1 MRNLQREMGLLN
13 AEYLVDGKP
22 IKQAP
27 NINMKVE
34 EQAGQPP
41 KITSTFSNE
50 SKSMGSPSDF
60 AFDPMEF
67 WSGISSVVDAEF
79 SGPNSRVDVGIGGTT
94 PTSRLVRDRIAPSNT
109 FQDPMPPVETTAA
122 PPVGGYMPGQ
132 IGIDPVSLAFANMPY
147 NATGASLPPP
157 AVDTPMGTGYGTPMR
172 YGVGQDAQDVI
183 MTPSTTA
190 APMDYGMP
198 ENYGVTQQVEAPY
211 TGDAPSFTSQ
221 ELGPDAMTAAT
232 LDAGVGDPALF
243 SPIDDPEWVGV
254 QEQAGVD
261 IDTQKKTS
269 AATVSAINEPA
280 VPLSNNVNGQD
291 ASQNPIMSGQIFD
304 PRQRQAEYLKQMNTI
319 MMGGLMLDLAA
330 AALGVKSRSASYMD
344 GQLKILEQQ
353 MKFDDQARIYD
364 ATKAV
369 YYPDGVYQ
377 NPGNQADVFDALMGT
392 GMVTPAEA
400 SAISGYHPEGSSGY
414 DTYYIA
420 KEDGTIET
428 VYVPKGEAPPEGAT
442 PSATVAKYEAE
453 RLNPAAGSDPT
464 AMKIEAEVNRLRNDA
479 ALAEAREEHARAAQL
494 RQRADDLLKLGG
506 GASTKDEFGYTAER
520 ATFKDIY
527 GSMVNNAGEFMTA
540 DNTFR
545 IWEDEEQRKLP
556 DSQHGNFIPWSKFRE
571 LWSDNITVKVMGPD
585 GEMRE
590 EPGWLSIKPDPTESV
605 YDLTIP
611 TITNKADY
619 DSLPSGKQYYD
630 SNGSLATKP

>member
-1 MRNLQREMGLLN
+1 MAEFTTRELGLLS
-13 AEYLVDGKP
+13 GR
-22 IKQAP
+22 P

-50 SKSMGSPSDF
+50 SKSMGSPADF

-132 IGIDPVSLAFANMPY
+132 IGIDPVSLGFANMPY

-157 AVDTPMGTGYGTPMR
+157 AVDTPVGSGYGTPMR
-172 YGVGQDAQDVI
+172 YGVGQDVQDVI

-190 APMDYGMP
+190 APMNSGIP
-198 ENYGVTQQVEAPY
+198 ETYGVAQQVEAPFV
-211 TGDAPSFTSQ
+211 GEKPSFTDQ
-221 ELGPDAMTAAT
+221 EQGLDVVAGE
-232 LDAGVGDPALF
+232 LDAGIGDPALF
-243 SPIDDPEWVGV
+243 SPINDPEWVGV

-330 AALGVKSRSASYMD
+330 AALGVKSRSGSYMD

-377 NPGNQADVFDALMGT
+377 NPGTQADVFDSLMGT
-392 GMVTPAEA
+392 GMVSPAEA

-414 DTYYIA
+414 DTYYRA
-420 KEDGTIET
+420 KEDGSIET
-428 VYVPKGEAPPEGAT
+428 IYVPKGEAPPEGAT
-442 PSATVAKYEAE
+442 PSAGVAKYEAE
-453 RLNPAAGSDPT
+453 RLNPTAGSDPA
-464 AMKIEAEVNRLRNDA
+464 AMRIEAEVNRLT
-479 ALAEAREEHARAAQL
+479 AEAEFAEEKGDPQLAAQL
-494 RQRADDLLKLGG
+494 RQRADNLLRLGG

-520 ATFKDIY
+520 ATFKDVY
-527 GSMVNNAGEFMTA
+527 GSMVSSAGDGMYPE
-540 DNTFR
+540 NTFR
-545 IWEDEEQRKLP
+545 DAN
-556 DSQHGNFIPWSKFRE
+556 GNYIPWSQFRE
-571 LWSDNITVKVMGPD
+571 LWRNSYTVNVMGQD
-585 GEMRE
+585 GQMRQ
-590 EPGWLSIKPDPTESV
+590 EPGWLAIKGDPTESV
-605 YDLTIP
+605 DQVTIP
-611 TITNKADY
+611 TITTKEAY
-619 DSLPSGKQYYD
+619 DALPSGKQYYD
-630 SNGSLATKP
+630 STGQLATKP

>member
-1 MRNLQREMGLLN
+1 MDEFTLRELGLLS
-13 AEYLVDGKP
+13 
-22 IKQAP
+22 QP

-34 EQAGQPP
+34 EQAGEAP

-50 SKSMGSPSDF
+50 SKSMGSPADF

-67 WSGISSVVDAEF
+67 WNGISSVVDAEF

-132 IGIDPVSLAFANMPY
+132 IGIDPISLAMTNMPY

-157 AVDTPMGTGYGTPMR
+157 AVDTPVGSGYGTPMR

-183 MTPSTTA
+183 MTPSTPVGA
-190 APMDYGMP
+190 MDYGMP
-198 ENYGVTQQVEAPY
+198 ETYGVTQQVEAPY

-221 ELGPDAMTAAT
+221 ELGMDAMTAAE

-243 SPIDDPEWVGV
+243 SPINDPEWVGV

-261 IDTQKKTS
+261 VDTQKKTS

-364 ATKAV
+364 ATKSV

-377 NPGNQADVFDALMGT
+377 NPGTQADVFDALMGT

-420 KEDGTIET
+420 KEDGSIET
-428 VYVPKGEAPPEGAT
+428 IYVPKGEAPPEGAT
-442 PSATVAKYEAE
+442 PSATVAQYEAK
-453 RLNPAAGSDPT
+453 RLNPTAGSDPT
-464 AMKIEAEVNRLRNDA
+464 AIQIESEVNRLNTEADF
-479 ALAEAREEHARAAQL
+479 AEEKGDTKLAAQL
-494 RQRADDLLKLGG
+494 RQRASNLLRLGK
-506 GASTKDEFGYTAER
+506 GASTRNEFGYTAER
-520 ATFKDIY
+520 ATFKDVY
-527 GSMVNNAGEFMTA
+527 GSMVNKSGEFMTA

-545 IWEDEEQRKLP
+545 DAN
-556 DSQHGNFIPWSKFRE
+556 GNFIPWSQFRE
-571 LWSDNITVKVMGPD
+571 LWRNSYTVNVMGQD
-585 GEMRE
+585 GQMRQ
-590 EPGWLSIKPDPTESV
+590 EPGWLSIKGDPTESV
-605 YDLTIP
+605 DDVTIP
-611 TITNKADY
+611 TITTKEAY
-619 DSLPSGKQYYD
+619 DALPSGKQYYD
-630 SNGSLATKP
+630 STGQLATKP